1 MNLQIGMISVKQHRQ
16 QSEIIWTNKEAL
28 ESAERMLKGWDSA
41 KEALKMYQD
50 MDTKGEDSI

>member
-1 MNLQIGMISVKQHRQ
+1 MKQHRQ